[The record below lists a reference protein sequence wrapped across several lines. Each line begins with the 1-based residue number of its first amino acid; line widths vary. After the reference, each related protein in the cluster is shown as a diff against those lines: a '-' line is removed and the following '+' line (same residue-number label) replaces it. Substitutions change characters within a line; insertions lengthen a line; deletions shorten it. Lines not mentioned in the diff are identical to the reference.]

1 MKKEIKEIFDKQ
13 EQANKAAANA
23 KSAKEGA
30 ESNGKSKGVS
40 IKNLTKGSVWDF
52 QENDII
58 KMMKKAEKEFDF
70 EDSYSHYVSVIKS
83 AFIVD
88 TFETDNKPVQ
98 MSLEKQGYKLMK
110 VKFDEK
116 ECGLAIK
123 KKTIRKI
130 TDLTYENIHHITTA
144 KLLDVISNN
153 FGGGWESI
161 AQSIKDIIEYGFDIS
176 TTTLPTNRLK
186 KKGGM
191 YENKMKDGFDVLEIV
206 KGTWTEAIFAK
217 VKPLV
222 AAQKMNLNDEED
234 LLSDDFNEFNSNDD
248 MDISDDEEEM
258 TEDNYGTLVDIA
270 EEDDEVEEDDDS
282 EMS

>member
-1 MKKEIKEIFDKQ
+1 MMKKEIKEIFDKQ

-23 KSAKEGA
+23 KSANEGTG
-30 ESNGKSKGVS
+30 NGKSKGVS

-282 EMS
+282 EIS

>member
-23 KSAKEGA
+23 KSAKEGTG
-30 ESNGKSKGVS
+30 NGKSKGVS

-58 KMMKKAEKEFDF
+58 RMMKKAEKEFDF

-282 EMS
+282 EIS

>member
-1 MKKEIKEIFDKQ
+1 MMKKEIKEIFDKQ
-13 EQANKAAANA
+13 EKANKTAANA
-23 KSAKEGA
+23 KSVKEGT
-30 ESNGKSKGVS
+30 ESNGKSKNVS

-58 KMMKKAEKEFDF
+58 KMMKKAEKDFDF

-123 KKTIRKI
+123 KKTIKKI

-161 AQSIKDIIEYGFDIS
+161 AQSIKDIIEYGFEIS

-191 YENKMKDGFDVLEIV
+191 YENKINDGFDVLEIA

-217 VKPLV
+217 ERPLV
-222 AAQKMNLNDEED
+222 TAQKMNINDEEE
-234 LLSDDFNEFNSNDD
+234 LLEDDFNGFNGNDD
-248 MDISDDEEEM
+248 MDISDEEEM
-258 TEDNYGTLVDIA
+258 TEENYGTLVDIA
-270 EEDDEVEEDDDS
+270 EEGEDEIEEDDS
-282 EMS
+282 EMV